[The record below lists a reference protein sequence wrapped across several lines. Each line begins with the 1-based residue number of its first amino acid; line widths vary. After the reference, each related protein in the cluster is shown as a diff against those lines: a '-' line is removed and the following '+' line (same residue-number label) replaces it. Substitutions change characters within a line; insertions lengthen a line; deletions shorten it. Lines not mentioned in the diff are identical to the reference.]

1 MLLHRKNPQHAVDI
15 IQRVIN
21 ELANWGEKAG
31 LKFNPQKTV
40 AIMFTRSNK
49 LELPNKIK
57 MYNTEVNYS
66 YETKYLGVLIDS
78 KLLWTKHFNNIT
90 TRAKQYMMQMMGAL
104 CKKWGPKPR
113 LVRWIYTAIVRP
125 RLSYAAMTWSHSIN
139 QKTKLRKLTQINRLA
154 SMMMAPA
161 RRSTPTRALELINHL
176 MPLDIYLH
184 CLTSV

>member
-1 MLLHRKNPQHAVDI
+1 MHRKNPQHAVDI

-21 ELANWGEKAG
+21 ELVIWGEKAG

-40 AIMFTRSNK
+40 AMMFTRSNK

-57 MYNTEVNYS
+57 MYDTEVDYS

-125 RLSYAAMTWSHSIN
+125 RLSYAAMTWSNSIN

-154 SMMMAPA
+154 SMMTNPYESIRAHKSPNAP
-161 RRSTPTRALELINHL
+161 RHLSTLSE
-176 MPLDIYLH
+176 
-184 CLTSV
+184 LTSV